1 MRFLGCILLLYCT
14 AAAAQGEWVP
24 PSPPDMDNT
33 GETGPGNDE
42 QCRKVERVSH
52 PVASY
57 RISPRCRITDV
68 QAVGDYTYGI
78 RQLKAEI
85 DAFQT
90 STITR
95 RFVHD
100 AYQYRRRYR
109 IELHKALEERPA
121 ILFCETDMMETRVYS
136 AYIQRTKILDNGK
149 LLEYQEPVE
158 LEDGRLP
165 DLGIYTHSSSVTYT
179 TDQCL

>member
-1 MRFLGCILLLYCT
+1 MRFLGCILLLTCT
-14 AAAAQGEWVP
+14 AVAAQGEWIP
-24 PSPPDMDNT
+24 PPPPGMDNT
-33 GETGPGNDE
+33 GESGPDDKE
-42 QCRKVERVSH
+42 KCRKVEQVSH

-57 RISPRCRITDV
+57 RVSPRCRITDV
-68 QAVGDYTYGI
+68 EAVGSYTYGI

-85 DAFQT
+85 EAFQT
-90 STITR
+90 STVIR

-100 AYQYRRRYR
+100 NYQYRRRQR

-121 ILFCETDMMETRVYS
+121 ILICETDMMETRVYS
-136 AYIQRTKILDNGK
+136 AYIQRTKVLDNGK
-149 LLEYQEPVE
+149 LLDYKEPVE
-158 LEDGRLP
+158 LQDGRLP